1 MKNIYESLKEKPFSL
16 SEADIAWVKKTY
28 ADLDEEEKIGQLFCL
43 IAYSSEEGYLDFL
56 ARKLKVGGI
65 MCRVMPTE
73 EVIKTVTLLQEKS
86 KIPMLIAANLEA
98 GGNGCS
104 ISGTRIGCEMAISAS
119 KDLDLGDALGE
130 VSGKEGNALGLN
142 WSFAPIS
149 DIDFNFRNPITN
161 TRTFGAN
168 PEQVKDLSVRYIKHC
183 QAHDV
188 AATFKHFPGDGV
200 DERDQHLCTT
210 VNSLSCEQWDMTY

>member
-130 VSGKEGNALGLN
+130 VSGKEGSVWIMTTSKIDYTDPKYQDPLEEVYAIRREISEQYGHDIHRLFEGLREWQREQEAN
-142 WSFAPIS
+142 GVK
-149 DIDFNFRNPITN
+149 FNFAQLPI
-161 TRTFGAN
+161 
-168 PEQVKDLSVRYIKHC
+168 VRH
-183 QAHDV
+183 QPVMA
-188 AATFKHFPGDGV
+188 
-200 DERDQHLCTT
+200 
-210 VNSLSCEQWDMTY
+210 